1 MTRWFIAGTALACA
15 IALPA
20 QVYAQS
26 QTPCGPRAA
35 IVQYLKGSYGEQTVA
50 VGLAHSGAA
59 IEIFVNRE
67 KGTWSVLLTAP
78 AGYSCFV
85 ATGEHWESVDR
96 PTTATVHPMSST
108 ATLR

>member
-1 MTRWFIAGTALACA
+1 MTRWFIAGIALACA

-26 QTPCGPRAA
+26 KTPCGPRAA
-35 IVQYLKGSYGEQTVA
+35 FVQHLLASYGEQAVA
-50 VGLAHSGAA
+50 VGIAHSGAA
-59 IEIFVNRE
+59 IEIFLNRE
-67 KGTWSVLLTAP
+67 KGTWSVLLTVP

-96 PTTATVHPMSST
+96 PTAATVHPMSSP
-108 ATLR
+108 ATLH